1 MAVGTTATAAQMNAQ
16 LASVAMAL
24 RSTAQQILSLSVYA
38 NDLGLAGLEAVGFGS
53 DDAQTFLNMVDY
65 MATVAQVYQGTAT
78 QGSEFN
84 FSDALTAVTGPY

>member
-24 RSTAQQILSLSVYA
+24 RSTAQQILALSVYA
-38 NDLGLAGLEAVGFGS
+38 NELGLAGLEAIGFGS
-53 DDAQTFLNMVDY
+53 DDAQTFLNMCDY